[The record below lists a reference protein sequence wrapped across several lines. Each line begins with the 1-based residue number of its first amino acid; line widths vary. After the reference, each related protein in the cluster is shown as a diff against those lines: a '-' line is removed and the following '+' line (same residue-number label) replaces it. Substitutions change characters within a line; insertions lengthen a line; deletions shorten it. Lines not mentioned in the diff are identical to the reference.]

1 MSNCWCCN
9 FLSTSNQYF
18 GHKPFKGEFIGVGA
32 EKMMEGGFFIRG
44 EGNVTQ
50 FNDISVK
57 NTNSSENNNTIS
69 ITGLDG
75 ATATIS
81 VGKTF

>member
-1 MSNCWCCN
+1 
-9 FLSTSNQYF
+9 
-18 GHKPFKGEFIGVGA
+18 
-32 EKMMEGGFFIRG
+32 IRG

-50 FNDISVK
+50 YNDISVK